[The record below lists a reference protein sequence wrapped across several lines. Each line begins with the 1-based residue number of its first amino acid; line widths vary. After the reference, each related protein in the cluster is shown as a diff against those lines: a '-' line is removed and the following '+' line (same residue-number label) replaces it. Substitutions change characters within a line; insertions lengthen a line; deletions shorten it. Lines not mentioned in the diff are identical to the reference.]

1 MEEHER
7 IELRSEEVQEILG
20 TPPGR
25 VVKWGTAVVL
35 ACVVVIGWLSWWV
48 KYPDKIKVPITLT
61 ALSPPVKLV
70 ARTDG
75 YIAKLTVNNEQEVEE
90 GKLLAVMQSTADF
103 NDVLLL
109 DSLVGEYQY
118 DEPPVMLRLKP
129 IRGLQIGNLQTG
141 YALFLKN
148 LEAYQYGNSQSF
160 ENQSKGKL
168 NRQIQNLKR
177 GIQIQTQ
184 KLTNNRNRLGLVR
197 TKQTRL
203 KKLYTEKAVAMQE
216 LENVSYE
223 IEGIKEEI
231 KNNQTTIEDYKGQI
245 ESIQNDMVNIN
256 RNYQDDNNDNFIQLR
271 ESLNQLQTEINE
283 WKIKYL
289 LPAPVDGN
297 ISFYNFLSEKQF
309 YQKGDELMSIVPPGT
324 DSIMGLLYLPSL
336 DKGKVKVG
344 QTVIIKLASFQ
355 YQEYGT
361 VEGRIVNI
369 GKVSRNI
376 GYPVSVSLTNGLKTS
391 YNRVVSFDQDMKGT
405 AEIITEKKRF
415 YKKVVENI
423 LGNVSDFQ

>member
-25 VVKWGTAVVL
+25 VVKWGTVVVL

-48 KYPDKIKVPITLT
+48 KYPDKIKVGITLT

-75 YIAKLTVNNEQEVEE
+75 YIAKLTVNNEEEVEE

-103 NDVLLL
+103 EDVLLL
-109 DSLVGEYQY
+109 DSLVSDYQNSNSS
-118 DEPPVMLRLKP
+118 VMLRLEP
-129 IRGLQIGNLQTG
+129 FRGLQIGNLQTG

-148 LEAYQYGNSQSF
+148 LEAYQYGNSQNF

-168 NRQIQNLKR
+168 NRQIQTLNR
-177 GIQIQTQ
+177 GIRIQTD
-184 KLTNNRNRLGLVR
+184 KLKEIRNRLALLIV
-197 TKQTRL
+197 KQTRY
-203 KKLYTEKAVAMQE
+203 KKLYSAKALAYQE

-223 IEGIKEEI
+223 IEGVREEI
-231 KNNQTTIEDYKGQI
+231 KNNQTTIEDYKVQI
-245 ESIQNDMVNIN
+245 EALKNDMVNIN
-256 RNYQDDNNDNFIQLR
+256 RNYQDGNKNNFIQLR
-271 ESLNQLQTEINE
+271 ESLNRLQTEITE

-297 ISFYNFLSEKQF
+297 ISFYNFLREKQY
-309 YQKGDELMSIVPPGT
+309 YQKGEEIMSIVPPGT

-344 QTVIIKLASFQ
+344 QTVIIKLDAFS
-355 YQEYGT
+355 YHEYGS

-369 GKVSRNI
+369 GKVARNI
-376 GYPVSVSLTNGLKTS
+376 GYPVTVALTNGLKTS
-391 YNRVVSFDQDMKGT
+391 YNRVVTFDQDMQGF

-415 YKKVVENI
+415 YKKVMENI
-423 LGNVSDFQ
+423 LGTVSDFQ

>member
-35 ACVVVIGWLSWWV
+35 VCVLVIGWLSWWV

-75 YIAKLTVNNEQEVEE
+75 YIAKLTVNNEEEVEE

-103 NDVLLL
+103 TDVLLL
-109 DSLVGEYQY
+109 DSLVTKYQN
-118 DEPPVMLRLKP
+118 DDKSVMLRLKP

-141 YALFLKN
+141 YALFLRN
-148 LEAYQYGNSQSF
+148 LEAYQYGNSQNF
-160 ENQSKGKL
+160 ENQSKEKLISQIRNL
-168 NRQIQNLKR
+168 NR
-177 GIQIQTQ
+177 GINIQTD
-184 KLTNNRNRLGLVR
+184 KLRNFGNQLALLKTKQNRL
-197 TKQTRL
+197 KQ
-203 KKLYTEKAVAMQE
+203 LYLEGAVALQD
-216 LENVSYE
+216 LENISFK
-223 IEGIKEEI
+223 IDGIRKEI
-231 KNNQTTIEDYKGQI
+231 KSNRATTEDYKRQI
-245 ESIQNDMVNIN
+245 EAVKNDMVNVN
-256 RNYQDDNNDNFIQLR
+256 RNYKDDNNDNYIQLR
-271 ESLNQLQTEINE
+271 ESLNQLQTELSE
-283 WKIKYL
+283 WKMKYL

-297 ISFYNFLSEKQF
+297 ISFHGILKEKQF
-309 YQKGDELMSIVPPGT
+309 YQKGAELLSIIPPGI

-344 QTVIIKLASFQ
+344 QTVIIKLASFS
-355 YQEYGT
+355 YHEYGS

-376 GYPVSVSLTNGLKTS
+376 GYPVTVALTNGLQTS
-391 YNRVVSFDQDMKGT
+391 YDQIVSFDQDMEGT

-415 YKKVVENI
+415 YKKVLENI
-423 LGNVSDFQ
+423 LGNVNNFQ